1 MSIATAFI
9 AQQEAFR
16 KNNSGQTTQ
25 LIARTIVHIS
35 EYGNHK
41 SEDKNCI
48 SGLAAFLEYA
58 PDIYHI
64 GHASMEKQNPVEM
77 ERIRE
82 KYAMACTTL
91 KYYTAFMPQIMS
103 VRQDII
109 QTLEHIEYT
118 IEQLDMLVNIMR
130 RNIVGS
136 IEHTMAL
143 LNEEAEA
150 KRRQ

>member
-1 MSIATAFI
+1 MSITAAFI
-9 AQQEAFR
+9 AQQETFR
-16 KNNSGQTTQ
+16 EANSGKTTQ

-41 SEDKNCI
+41 PEDKNCI

-64 GHASMEKQNPVEM
+64 GHASMEEQHPVEIN
-77 ERIRE
+77 RIRD

-91 KYYTAFMPQIMS
+91 KYYTSFMPQIMS

-109 QTLEHIEYT
+109 QTLEHIEQA

-136 IEHTMAL
+136 IEQTMAL
-143 LNEEAEA
+143 LDEESNA
-150 KRRQ
+150 KHR